1 MAIQKEIWLNTIVE
15 NLFAPRTFM
24 AKSIDDGAFVVGG
37 KTVHVPN
44 AGKASKVE
52 VNRSEVPAKA
62 SVRTDTDMEYTI
74 DEHTTDPVHI
84 PNADTV
90 ELSYDKRK
98 SIIATD
104 REALEESVA
113 VTMLYRWASKVDEKH
128 VVKTTGA
135 ARKAHTSTTATS
147 NRKKVTRADIEAL
160 MTLMNADGVPQ
171 TGRYLLLDA
180 FMYNDLFEDLTEAQQ
195 NAFLGCADASRGV
208 LGKFASFEILDP
220 RQVLRVKASDNKTLI
235 KWDAAGEATEKA
247 AGLAW
252 QESCVSRA
260 MGEKK
265 MFSKEDD
272 PLYYGDVYSFLV
284 RAGGAPRR
292 SDLKGVAL
300 LVEDA
305 SA

>member
-1 MAIQKEIWLNTIVE
+1 MIQKEIWLNTLVE

-24 AKSIDDGAFVVGG
+24 SKSIDDGAFVVEG
-37 KTVHVPN
+37 KKVHVPN

-52 VNRSEVPAKA
+52 VNRSELPATATARK
-62 SVRTDTDMEYTI
+62 DTDLEYEI

-84 PNADTV
+84 PNAETV
-90 ELSYDKRK
+90 ELSYDKRQ
-98 SIIATD
+98 SVIATD

-113 VTMLYRWASKVDEKH
+113 VNMLYRWAGKVDVKH

-135 ARKAHTSTTATS
+135 ARKAHTSETATN
-147 NRKKVTRADIEAL
+147 NRKKVTRADVESL
-160 MTLMNADGVPQ
+160 MNLMNADGVPQ

-180 FMYNDLFEDLTEAQQ
+180 FMYGDLFSDLTEAQQ
-195 NAFLGCADASRGV
+195 NAFLSCADAQRGV

-220 RQVLRVKASDNKTLI
+220 RQVLRVKASDGKTLI
-235 KWDAAGEATEKA
+235 KWGAADEATELA

-252 QESCVSRA
+252 QESCVSHA
-260 MGEKK
+260 KGETK

-272 PLYYGDVYSFLV
+272 PQYYGDIYSFLV

-292 SDLKGVAL
+292 NDLKGVAL

-305 SA
+305 AA

>member
-24 AKSIDDGAFVVGG
+24 AKSIDDGGFVVEG
-37 KTVHVPN
+37 KKVHVPN
-44 AGKASKVE
+44 AGAASKVQ
-52 VNRSEVPAKA
+52 VNRSSVPAKA
-62 SVRTDTDMEYTI
+62 SARTDTDLEYII

-84 PNADTV
+84 PNAETV
-90 ELSYDKRK
+90 ELSYDKRQ
-98 SIIATD
+98 SVIATD

-113 VTMLYRWASKVDEKH
+113 VNMLYRWAGKVDAKH
-128 VVKTTGA
+128 VVKTTGE
-135 ARKAHTSTTATS
+135 ARKAHTSASATN

-160 MTLMNADGVPQ
+160 MNKFNEDSVPQ

-180 FMYNDLFEDLTEAQQ
+180 FMYGDLFNDLTEAQQ

-208 LGKFASFEILDP
+208 VGKFASFEILDP
-220 RQVLRVKASDNKTLI
+220 RQVLRVKASDGKTLI
-235 KWDAAGEATEKA
+235 KWDASGEATELA

-252 QESCVSRA
+252 QSSCVSHA
-260 MGEKK
+260 KGEVK

-292 SDLKGVAL
+292 NDLKGVAL
-300 LVEDA
+300 LVEDTA
-305 SA
+305 A